1 MHEQYRRLRQWQL
14 PGFAWVLLAVCVL
27 SVHAILP
34 AWILADKPTLL
45 APVHTVLVVLHT
57 LDALFVWAC
66 VIWLSPLLERRYP
79 QDLAPRMV
87 VGLLAVLFG
96 VVLIIIAVYLYLF
109 PAVTGRPVQ
118 LASQYMDAY
127 RALMVSIFIYGWLLM
142 RDYANAQAARALSL
156 QVRTDAL
163 ATDVDRSELAMLE
176 ALIEPHFLFNT
187 LAHVKRLYRT
197 DDAAADD
204 VLKNL
209 IAYFERALPALRK
222 ADWSVGDEIDLV
234 VLYLNLI
241 EQRCGGR
248 LRYNVSVSPPSTTC
262 QLPALTI
269 ATLVENA
276 VRHGVGPKPGS
287 GMILIAVTLSEREL
301 SIVVSDDGVG
311 LRLSSGNGLGLA
323 TVRARLRGTFGA
335 DASLLV
341 APGASGGVC
350 ATIRIAIGSGHA

>member
-14 PGFAWVLLAVCVL
+14 PGFAWVFLAVCVL

-34 AWILADKPTLL
+34 AWILADKPALL

-66 VIWLSPLLERRYP
+66 AIWLSPFLERRYP
-79 QDLAPRMV
+79 LDLAPRMV
-87 VGLLAVLFG
+87 VGLLVVLSG

-118 LASQYMDAY
+118 LAGQYMDAY

-156 QVRTDAL
+156 QLKTDAL

-176 ALIEPHFLFNT
+176 AQIEPHFLFNT
-187 LAHVKRLYRT
+187 LAHVKRLYRM
-197 DDAAADD
+197 DDAAADE

-222 ADWSVGDEIDLV
+222 ADWSVGDEIELV

-241 EQRCGGR
+241 EQRSGGR
-248 LRYNVSVSPPSTTC
+248 LRYKVSVSPPSTTR

-276 VRHGVGPKPGS
+276 VRHGVGPKAGS
-287 GMILIAVTLSEREL
+287 GMILIAVTLTGREL

-335 DASLLV
+335 GASLLV
-341 APGASGGVC
+341 APGTSGGVC